1 VPVEV
6 NGQLFVLGV
15 LVDARSILDL
25 LTPQRLQRDW
35 VAVVLDQ
42 HGQIVAGTY
51 TRASFQEQQLT
62 RTLRDA
68 LQRSSEGWV
77 RHTSAQGERT
87 YTPYSR
93 STRSGWTVAMAI
105 PSADV
110 DAITDRTILLL
121 AVGLLFAVLIAAVL
135 AVGFS
140 RRIAEPMAE
149 LVAAAKAL
157 GRGTS
162 PATPTGGAVREV
174 RDVSR
179 ALLASARAVGERE
192 ERLRAAD
199 RAQDEFLAMLGHG
212 LRDPLGA
219 LTSATPTLNARTP
232 GSGVPNDAVAIISRQ
247 IEHMTRIVDDLLDVG
262 SATSGKVRLKLA
274 PLNL

>member
-1 VPVEV
+1 MMLRTHLLVLTLAVLLPVSIFGVATTLWVAERERDAFERGARQRTLALLTAVDTELSGHVTSLQALATSFHLETGDLDAFHRQSTRLLPMHTHWRLITLSLPSGERVLSVSRAAGLAANPVDRAGIDRTLQTRAPTIGGLTLADGERSFPINVPVEV

-110 DAITDRTILLL
+110 DAI
-121 AVGLLFAVLIAAVL
+121 
-135 AVGFS
+135 
-140 RRIAEPMAE
+140 
-149 LVAAAKAL
+149 
-157 GRGTS
+157 
-162 PATPTGGAVREV
+162 
-174 RDVSR
+174 
-179 ALLASARAVGERE
+179 
-192 ERLRAAD
+192 
-199 RAQDEFLAMLGHG
+199 
-212 LRDPLGA
+212 
-219 LTSATPTLNARTP
+219 
-232 GSGVPNDAVAIISRQ
+232 
-247 IEHMTRIVDDLLDVG
+247 
-262 SATSGKVRLKLA
+262 
-274 PLNL
+274 